1 MRCEEI
7 RELLPAYE
15 PEQQPSLAVR
25 RHLAGCA
32 DCRAEQSFYKDLAS
46 GLHQLKEVTAE
57 VPPELTRTLVAIP
70 IQAGRVDQVR
80 THVARNRAAYVGG
93 AVAVAGA
100 LGATLWRV
108 RSRRLVTA

>member
-15 PEQQPSLAVR
+15 AEQQPSLAVR
-25 RHLAGCA
+25 RHLASCG
-32 DCRAEQSFYKDLAS
+32 DCRAELTAYKELGTGLRDLRAVTVDVPPALAS
-46 GLHQLKEVTAE
+46 SLAS
-57 VPPELTRTLVAIP
+57 IP
-70 IQAGRVDQVR
+70 ARAGVVDNVRV
-80 THVARNRAAYVGG
+80 HVARNRVAYVGG

-108 RSRRLVTA
+108 RSRRLAAA